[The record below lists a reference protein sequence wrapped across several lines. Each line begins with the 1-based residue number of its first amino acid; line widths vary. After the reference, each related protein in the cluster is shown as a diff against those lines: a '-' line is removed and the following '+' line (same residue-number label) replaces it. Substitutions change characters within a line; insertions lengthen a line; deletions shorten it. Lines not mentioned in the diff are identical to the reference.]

1 MKPRKLISPPAL
13 NDPRTRQDLE
23 TLLRMIREGLCGM
36 DDVRSLHDMM
46 NMLHTKQDGE
56 EVFRFTMN
64 WLAAPFQQPG
74 LNLGTNLWQLGPL
87 CPSRSL
93 ALASRM
99 ALRKCPSR
107 TENCC
112 LPAADRRASGPR
124 RDGCCRPPGDCRS
137 MIALIRISSDSWAR
151 PLRRSMAQPMG
162 ARTHAVKPMAG
173 SRSNTA
179 QIARPDG
186 FLRGSLPLI
195 RWLRPARRELDLS
208 KDRSAS
214 LFGLPVTVKE
224 SLNVAGLPTTRSRPW
239 SSPLGC
245 RVKASRDLGA
255 IGDVHLIARL

>member
-99 ALRKCPSR
+99 ALRKCPR
-107 TENCC
+107 
-112 LPAADRRASGPR
+112 GPR
-124 RDGCCRPPGDCRS
+124 TAAYQPPTGAHPDRAG
-137 MIALIRISSDSWAR
+137 MGVVVLLAIAV
-151 PLRRSMAQPMG
+151 Q
-162 ARTHAVKPMAG
+162 
-173 SRSNTA
+173 
-179 QIARPDG
+179 
-186 FLRGSLPLI
+186 
-195 RWLRPARRELDLS
+195 
-208 KDRSAS
+208 
-214 LFGLPVTVKE
+214 
-224 SLNVAGLPTTRSRPW
+224 
-239 SSPLGC
+239 
-245 RVKASRDLGA
+245 
-255 IGDVHLIARL
+255 